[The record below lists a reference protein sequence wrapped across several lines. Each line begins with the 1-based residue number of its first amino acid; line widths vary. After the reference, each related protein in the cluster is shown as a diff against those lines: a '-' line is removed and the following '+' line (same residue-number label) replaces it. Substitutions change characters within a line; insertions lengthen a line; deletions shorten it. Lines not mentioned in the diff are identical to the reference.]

1 MYSNAQKLA
10 AVLNKWAQPA
20 IQGLLGTRLGQL
32 PFIANIDAKLRSTG
46 WVSPMW
52 SISKEISPLLDG
64 LSSSLVEPML
74 ARYLQGIPDE
84 AIPELAHKVVEDAIR
99 NGGLSLFEGKVEFET
114 DDLEELRTLL
124 RYNLPVPEKTGS
136 YEVLNNYDHDS
147 INTNCDRRYQPTIL
161 D

>member
-1 MYSNAQKLA
+1 MMAMYSNAQKLA

-136 YEVLNNYDHDS
+136 YDVLTEEPIPQGDDV
-147 INTNCDRRYQPTIL
+147 DK
-161 D
+161 

>member
-1 MYSNAQKLA
+1 MMTMYSNAQKLA

-114 DDLEELRTLL
+114 DLEELRTLL

-136 YEVLNNYDHDS
+136 YEVLTEEPIPQGDDV
-147 INTNCDRRYQPTIL
+147 DK
-161 D
+161 

>member
-10 AVLNKWAQPA
+10 AVLNKSAQPA

-136 YEVLNNYDHDS
+136 YDVLTEEPIPQGDDV
-147 INTNCDRRYQPTIL
+147 DK
-161 D
+161 

>member
-1 MYSNAQKLA
+1 MMTMYSNAQKLA

-52 SISKEISPLLDG
+52 SISKEISLLLDG

-136 YEVLNNYDHDS
+136 YDVLTEEPIPQGDDV
-147 INTNCDRRYQPTIL
+147 DK
-161 D
+161 

>member
-1 MYSNAQKLA
+1 MMTMYSNAQKLA

-46 WVSPMW
+46 WVSPIW

-136 YEVLNNYDHDS
+136 YEVLTEEPIPQGDDV
-147 INTNCDRRYQPTIL
+147 DK
-161 D
+161 

>member
-84 AIPELAHKVVEDAIR
+84 AIPELAHKVVEDALR

-136 YEVLNNYDHDS
+136 YDVLTEEPIPQGDDV
-147 INTNCDRRYQPTIL
+147 DK
-161 D
+161 

>member
-20 IQGLLGTRLGQL
+20 IQDLLGTRLGQL

-136 YEVLNNYDHDS
+136 YEVLTEEPIPQGDDV
-147 INTNCDRRYQPTIL
+147 DK
-161 D
+161 

>member
-1 MYSNAQKLA
+1 MMTMYSNAQKLA
-10 AVLNKWAQPA
+10 AVLNKWAQPT

-136 YEVLNNYDHDS
+136 YEVLTEEPIPQGDDV
-147 INTNCDRRYQPTIL
+147 DK
-161 D
+161 

>member
-20 IQGLLGTRLGQL
+20 IHGLLGTRLGQL

-136 YEVLNNYDHDS
+136 YEVLTEEPIPQGDDV
-147 INTNCDRRYQPTIL
+147 DK
-161 D
+161 

>member
-99 NGGLSLFEGKVEFET
+99 NGGLSLFEGKGEFET

-136 YEVLNNYDHDS
+136 YEVLTEEPIPQGDDV
-147 INTNCDRRYQPTIL
+147 DK
-161 D
+161 

>member
-99 NGGLSLFEGKVEFET
+99 NEGLSLFEGKVDFET

-136 YEVLNNYDHDS
+136 YEVLTEEPIPQGDDV
-147 INTNCDRRYQPTIL
+147 DK
-161 D
+161 

>member
-20 IQGLLGTRLGQL
+20 IQGLLGTRLRQL

-136 YEVLNNYDHDS
+136 YEVLTEEPIPQGDDV
-147 INTNCDRRYQPTIL
+147 DK
-161 D
+161 

>member
-64 LSSSLVEPML
+64 LSSSLIEPML

-136 YEVLNNYDHDS
+136 YEVLTEEPIPQGDDV
-147 INTNCDRRYQPTIL
+147 DK
-161 D
+161 

>member
-84 AIPELAHKVVEDAIR
+84 AIPELAYKVVEDAIR

-136 YEVLNNYDHDS
+136 YEVLTEEPIPQGDDV
-147 INTNCDRRYQPTIL
+147 DK
-161 D
+161 

>member
-1 MYSNAQKLA
+1 MMAMYSNAQKVA

-20 IQGLLGTRLGQL
+20 IQGLLGTRLRQL

-136 YEVLNNYDHDS
+136 YEVLTEEPIPQGDDV
-147 INTNCDRRYQPTIL
+147 DK
-161 D
+161 

>member
-1 MYSNAQKLA
+1 MMTMYSNAQKLA

-136 YEVLNNYDHDS
+136 YDVLTEEPIPQGDDV
-147 INTNCDRRYQPTIL
+147 DK
-161 D
+161 

>member
-10 AVLNKWAQPA
+10 AVLNRWAQPA

-136 YEVLNNYDHDS
+136 YEVLTEEPIPQGDDV
-147 INTNCDRRYQPTIL
+147 DK
-161 D
+161 

>member
-64 LSSSLVEPML
+64 LSSSLIEPML

-136 YEVLNNYDHDS
+136 YDVLTEEPIPQGDDV
-147 INTNCDRRYQPTIL
+147 DK
-161 D
+161 

>member
-1 MYSNAQKLA
+1 MMTMYSNAQKLA

-20 IQGLLGTRLGQL
+20 IQDLLGTRLGQL

-136 YEVLNNYDHDS
+136 YEVLTEEPIPQGDDV
-147 INTNCDRRYQPTIL
+147 DK
-161 D
+161 

>member
-114 DDLEELRTLL
+114 DGLEGLRTLL
-124 RYNLPVPEKTGS
+124 RYKLPVPEKTGS
-136 YEVLNNYDHDS
+136 YEVLTEEPIPQGDDV
-147 INTNCDRRYQPTIL
+147 DK
-161 D
+161 

>member
-20 IQGLLGTRLGQL
+20 IQGLLGTRLGRL

-136 YEVLNNYDHDS
+136 YEVLTEEPIPQGDDV
-147 INTNCDRRYQPTIL
+147 DK
-161 D
+161 

>member
-124 RYNLPVPEKTGS
+124 RYNLPVPEKTGP
-136 YEVLNNYDHDS
+136 YDVLTEEPIPQGDDV
-147 INTNCDRRYQPTIL
+147 DK
-161 D
+161 

>member
-136 YEVLNNYDHDS
+136 YEVLTEEPIPQGDDV
-147 INTNCDRRYQPTIL
+147 DKK
-161 D
+161 

>member
-10 AVLNKWAQPA
+10 AVLNKWALPA

-136 YEVLNNYDHDS
+136 YEVLTEEPIPQGDDV
-147 INTNCDRRYQPTIL
+147 DK
-161 D
+161 

>member
-32 PFIANIDAKLRSTG
+32 PFITNIDAKLRSTG

-136 YEVLNNYDHDS
+136 YEVLTEEPIPQGDDV
-147 INTNCDRRYQPTIL
+147 DK
-161 D
+161 